1 MRNVRQ
7 AQMYDKQQYSLTE
20 PFYLKNERRN
30 VSMDKVQLEERVKE
44 LNQLLHDTG
53 YAYYV
58 LDKPLVPDAVYDQYL
73 QELIDIESEF
83 PDLIYP
89 DSPTQRVG
97 GTILQGFN
105 KVAHTHPMLSLSNAF
120 GREDLDDFDRRIRA
134 SIGDDFSYV
143 CELKIDGLAISL
155 TYENGV
161 FVRGATRG
169 DGRVGEDITE
179 NLKTIRSIPLRLK
192 KPVTIEL
199 RGEAYM
205 PKKSFIALNEF
216 RVEQEEEKFANPR
229 NAAAGSLR
237 QLDPKIA
244 ASRNLAIFVY
254 GIGGDGEA
262 YQLDSHAEALDY
274 LDELG
279 FQTNNERKT
288 CHSID
293 EVQAYIEKW
302 TTKRPDLA
310 YEIDGIVI
318 KVNRYVHQ
326 QELGFTAKSP
336 RWATAYKFPA
346 EEVVTTLLDI
356 ELTVG
361 RTGALTPTAI
371 LEPVKVAG
379 TTVGRA
385 SLHNEDLIRDKDIR
399 IGDTVIIRKAGD
411 IIPEVVAVVMEARK
425 EDLPVYKMPTHCPVC
440 ESELVRI
447 EGEVALRCV
456 NPQCP
461 AQITEGLIHFVSR
474 NAMNI
479 DGLGEKVVEQLFR
492 EGLIHDVSDL
502 FTLTKDQLI
511 QLDRMG
517 DKSATNLVAAIE
529 ASKQNSM
536 ERVLFGLG
544 IRHVGEKAAKIL
556 SEELGDMKTLAQA
569 TPEQLITIHEIG
581 DKMADS
587 VVRYFDNEEVQE
599 LIKRLEDLGVNL
611 SYTGKKVDLSNLNH
625 VLTGKTVVLTG
636 KLEQLTRQEA
646 KEKIELVGGT
656 VAGSVSKKTDIV
668 IAGEDAGSKLDKA
681 QTLGIPVWDENRLI
695 EELN

>member
-1 MRNVRQ
+1 
-7 AQMYDKQQYSLTE
+7 
-20 PFYLKNERRN
+20 
-30 VSMDKVQLEERVKE
+30 MDKVQLEQRVKE

-73 QELIDIESEF
+73 QELIDIETEY
-83 PDLIYP
+83 PDLIFP

-97 GTILQGFN
+97 GTILKGFK
-105 KVAHTHPMLSLSNAF
+105 KVAHTYPMLSLSNAF
-120 GREDLDDFDRRIRA
+120 GRDDLDDFDRRIRG
-134 SIGDDFSYV
+134 SIGDSFSYV

-155 TYENGV
+155 TYEEGV

-169 DGRVGEDITE
+169 DGSVGEDITE
-179 NLKTIRSIPLRLK
+179 NLKTIRAIPLRLK
-192 KPVTIEL
+192 KPVTIEV

-205 PKKSFIALNEF
+205 PKKSFVALNEQ
-216 RVEQEEEKFANPR
+216 RVANEEEKFANPR

-244 ASRNLAIFVY
+244 ASRNLSIFVY

-262 YQLDSHAEALDY
+262 LGLDGHAEALDY

-279 FQTNNERKT
+279 FQTNKERKL
-288 CHSID
+288 CQSID

-302 TTKRPDLA
+302 TEQRPNLA

-318 KVNRYVHQ
+318 KINRYVHQ
-326 QELGFTAKSP
+326 QDLGFTAKSP

-346 EEVVTTLLDI
+346 EEVKTKLLSI
-356 ELTVG
+356 ELTIG
-361 RTGALTPTAI
+361 RTGVLTPTAI
-371 LEPVKVAG
+371 LEPVQVAG

-385 SLHNEDLIRDKDIR
+385 SLHNEDLIREKDIR

-411 IIPEVVAVVMEARK
+411 IIPEVVSVVLAERD
-425 EDLPVYKMPTHCPVC
+425 EESTPFEMPTECPIC

-492 EGLIHDVSDL
+492 ERLIQDVSDL
-502 FTLTKDQLI
+502 FTLTKEQLV

-517 DKSATNLVAAIE
+517 EKSASNLVESIE

-556 SEELGDMKTLAQA
+556 SEEFGDMFALSNA
-569 TPEQLITIHEIG
+569 TSEQLVSIHEIG

-587 VVRYFDNEEVQE
+587 VIRYFDNEEVQD
-599 LIKRLEDLGVNL
+599 LLKRLQEYGVNL
-611 SYTGKKVDLSNLNH
+611 SYTGKKVDTSNLNH

-646 KEKIELVGGT
+646 KEKIEQVGGI
-656 VAGSVSKKTDIV
+656 VSGSVSKKTDIV

-681 QTLGIPVWDENRLI
+681 NSLNIPVWDENRLI
-695 EELN
+695 EELNQ